1 MKGMVIMI
9 QIIDNT
15 LMTSLDLSGEQ
26 DDLYRFCELL
36 FIIGVDI
43 IEIPT
48 EISDKIGRLP
58 EGKYLLH
65 VSCEEEADRY
75 SGFYRYV
82 SHQEL
87 RNRRSVLELQIN
99 DIREILRLKNYQ
111 KHAEV
116 RISGLDDL
124 LCHSYE
130 KLIPEILH
138 SLPDTKVI
146 FNPENTYG
154 CACALA
160 LQWLLE
166 YGKDITTSFTGV
178 MNNAATEEVLMA
190 LRLTIRHKP
199 NRDLTVLP
207 ELTKI
212 YERMTGRRIG
222 NRKPILGKNIFKVE
236 AGIHAD
242 GLHKNPITYE
252 AYAANSVGGK
262 FELVIGK
269 HSGSRAVKMK
279 LEQLK
284 IPVPSNETVEK
295 ILDNV
300 RSICTQNRNSLS
312 DEEFI
317 KLLMGV
323 VADEGD
329 QVYR

>member
-1 MKGMVIMI
+1 MKGVVIMI
-9 QIIDNT
+9 QIVDNT
-15 LMTSLDLSGEQ
+15 LMMPMDWAIER

-36 FIIGVDI
+36 FIIGVDT
-43 IEIPT
+43 IEIPAG
-48 EISDKIGRLP
+48 ISDKIESLP

-65 VSCEEEADRY
+65 VSCEEEAEHY
-75 SGFYRYV
+75 SGFFRYV
-82 SHQEL
+82 SHQVL

-99 DIREILRLKNYQ
+99 DVRELLRLKNYQ
-111 KHAEV
+111 NHAEV

-160 LQWLLE
+160 LQWLLD

-178 MNNAATEEVLMA
+178 MNNAATEEILMA

-207 ELTKI
+207 ELTKL

-222 NRKPILGKNIFKVE
+222 NRKPILGKNIFRVE

-242 GLHKNPITYE
+242 GLHKNPVTYE
-252 AYAANSVGGK
+252 AYAAKSVGGK

-284 IPVPSNETVEK
+284 IPIPSNETVET

-300 RSICTQNRNSLS
+300 RDICTQNRKSLS

-317 KLLMGV
+317 DLLMGV
-323 VADEGD
+323 MTNERD
-329 QVYR
+329 QAYC